1 MNKEDGGVGEG
12 EKGGKGGERE
22 GEETYVSLRKSVF
35 FNGLTLGI
43 WKTPQNTWMRFRGVI
58 LGIEFRVLH
67 TYIKQ
72 TPYY

>member
-1 MNKEDGGVGEG
+1 MISKKVNKEDGGVGEG

-43 WKTPQNTWMRFRGVI
+43 
-58 LGIEFRVLH
+58 
-67 TYIKQ
+67 
-72 TPYY
+72 

>member
-1 MNKEDGGVGEG
+1 MISKKVNKEDGGVGGG

-43 WKTPQNTWMRFRGVI
+43 
-58 LGIEFRVLH
+58 
-67 TYIKQ
+67 
-72 TPYY
+72 